1 MSRTVL
7 ISAMLWLLLG
17 SPAAA
22 ACLELV
28 MRLEEQLAAFEG
40 QEESVEVRTGS
51 ARVQVEQAP
60 GGVRP
65 TESWGGAS
73 SGFPEAH
80 NKLRSARRLAQSEDH
95 DGCLLLVEEARIIVQ
110 GLAP

>member
-1 MSRTVL
+1 MSRIVL
-7 ISAMLWLLLG
+7 ISAMFWLILA
-17 SPAAA
+17 SPVAAN
-22 ACLELV
+22 CLEIV
-28 MRLEEQLAAFEG
+28 ARLEERLIAFEG
-40 QEESVEVRTGS
+40 QEQTVEVQTGA
-51 ARVQVEQAP
+51 ARVQVDQAP

-73 SGFPEAH
+73 SGFPEAR
-80 NKLRSARRLAQSEDH
+80 NKLRSARRLAEAEDH

>member
-1 MSRTVL
+1 MSRTVP
-7 ISAMLWLLLG
+7 ISAMLWLTLS

-22 ACLELV
+22 NCLEMV
-28 MRLEEQLAAFEG
+28 TRLEERLVTSEG
-40 QEESVEVRTGS
+40 HEETVELQTRST
-51 ARVQVEQAP
+51 RVGVEQAP

-73 SGFPEAH
+73 SGFPEAR
-80 NKLRSARRLAQSEDH
+80 NKPCSARPLAEAEDH
-95 DGCLLLVEEARIIVQ
+95 DGCLLLVKEARIIVQ